1 MISNDKRANK
11 LTKTLL
17 ITYLIMLLWILLF
30 KFGVRF
36 SYMENR
42 EVNLVPFKSDSNVDK
57 AETIL
62 NVVIFIPLGIYAGV
76 LFTKWSFAKK
86 VFYFFLTSL
95 SFEVL
100 QLIFKIGAFD
110 STDIITNTFGG
121 VLGLLIFI
129 AIGKIF
135 NNNFKAQKFI
145 NIIAT
150 IATVMMITLL
160 LLLKMNMLPIKY
172 Q

>member
-1 MISNDKRANK
+1 MNSNNNRANN
-11 LTKTLL
+11 LTKALL
-17 ITYLIMLLWILLF
+17 IAYLIILFWILLF

-42 EVNLVPFKSDSNVDK
+42 EINLIPFKSRSNIDK

-62 NVVIFIPLGIYAGV
+62 NVLIFIPLGIYAGV

-86 VFYFFLTSL
+86 VFCFFLSSL
-95 SFEVL
+95 LFEVL

-110 STDIITNTFGG
+110 STDIVTNTFGG

-135 NNNFKAQKFI
+135 NN
-145 NIIAT
+145 
-150 IATVMMITLL
+150 
-160 LLLKMNMLPIKY
+160 
-172 Q
+172 